1 MHNKIIVFLLILIL
15 PVTMILD
22 LKKEE
27 TQQVISEKTKI
38 NETISLIAAGDNL
51 LHMNVVNSGKKEDG
65 TYDFSHLFK
74 DIQPMFSEADIA
86 VINQETIFGGD
97 DLGYSGY
104 PAFNSPTDM
113 GRTLAKEG
121 FDVVLHA
128 TNHTLD
134 KGANGVQNTID
145 FWKEYPEICVLGIN
159 ESKEEQDKVK
169 IINVKG
175 ANIALLNYTYG
186 TNGINPPKGKEYI
199 VNVIDEEKIEKD
211 AAFAEENADFT
222 IAFMHWGEEY
232 STTVGESQK
241 RLAEKM
247 CNWGVDLIIG
257 AHPHVLQPVEWIY
270 SDDDK
275 STLCYYSLG
284 NFVSGQRE
292 AVNLLGGIADI
303 KLVYDGEKVTVN
315 DFDLIPTITHYDANL
330 KNFSVYKFENY
341 SDEMAKNHG
350 VKAFDGKVSV
360 ERWNEILDKIL
371 GEYAVSVSVI

>member
-284 NFVSGQRE
+284 NFVSGQRD